1 MASLFIDFLML
12 LLLQAVLGFDNL
24 LYISLESKRAPEAK
38 QKFVRVM
45 GISVAVGLRLILL
58 FIILKL
64 VAMLQSAFWSVD
76 SDIFHIELSGH
87 ALITLFGGGFIL
99 YTATKEI
106 VHMLTYDP
114 SHHAT
119 KKPGSVALIITS
131 IVMMNLVFS
140 FDSILSAMA
149 IASEPYKLTES
160 FTLNQFWVMAVC
172 IVISGILMIVLAD
185 TVTEFLKKNRMY
197 EVVGLFILFI
207 VGIYLLT
214 EGAYLAEMKFFGH
227 KITKMTKTT
236 FYFVI
241 AVLFIIEIVQGR
253 YKRNL
258 AKKQDHLI
266 DKAKEKG
273 IIKDDQIV
281 NEHHV

>member
-1 MASLFIDFLML
+1 MASLLIDFLML

-38 QKFVRVM
+38 QKFVRLM
-45 GISVAVGLRLILL
+45 GISVAVGLRLVLL
-58 FIILKL
+58 FVILKI
-64 VAMLQSAFWSVD
+64 VAKLQKPFWDVD
-76 SDIFHIELSGH
+76 NDLFHIALDGH
-87 ALITLFGGGFIL
+87 ALITLFGGAFIL

-119 KKPGSVALIITS
+119 KKKGSVGLIIAS

-149 IASEPYKLTES
+149 IANTPYQLTES
-160 FTLNQFWVMAVC
+160 FTLDQFWVMAVC

-214 EGAYLAEMKFFGH
+214 EGAYLAEMEFFGH
-227 KITKMTKTT
+227 KISKMTKTT

-253 YKRNL
+253 YKKNL
-258 AKKQDHLI
+258 MKKQDLI
-266 DKAKEKG
+266 VDKAKEKG
-273 IIKDDQIV
+273 IIQDDEIV
-281 NEHHV
+281 H

>member
-1 MASLFIDFLML
+1 MASLLIDFLML

-24 LYISLESKRAPEAK
+24 LYISLESKRAPEPK
-38 QKFVRVM
+38 QKFVRLM
-45 GISVAVGLRLILL
+45 GISVAVGLRLVLL
-58 FIILKL
+58 FVILKL

-76 SDIFHIELSGH
+76 NSWFHIELTGH
-87 ALITLFGGGFIL
+87 ALITLFGGAFIL

-114 SHHAT
+114 AHHAT
-119 KKPGSVALIITS
+119 KKAGSVPLIIAS

-149 IASEPYKLTES
+149 IANAPYQLTES
-160 FTLNQFWVMAVC
+160 FALDQFWVMAVC

-185 TVTEFLKKNRMY
+185 AVTDFLKKNRMY

-227 KITKMTKTT
+227 KISKMTKAT

-253 YKRNL
+253 YKKNL
-258 AKKQDHLI
+258 MKKQDLI
-266 DKAKEKG
+266 VDKAKEKG
-273 IIKDDQIV
+273 IIKDDEIV
-281 NEHHV
+281 H

>member
-1 MASLFIDFLML
+1 MAQHLLDFFML

-38 QKFVRVM
+38 QKFVRLM
-45 GISVAVGLRLILL
+45 GISVAVGLRLVLL
-58 FIILKL
+58 FVILKL
-64 VAMLQSAFWSVD
+64 VEMVTEPFWSVHTSAFGMD
-76 SDIFHIELSGH
+76 LSGE

-114 SHHAT
+114 AHHAQ
-119 KKPGSVALIITS
+119 KKPGSVGLIITS

-149 IASEPYKLTES
+149 ISENYY
-160 FTLNQFWVMAVC
+160 VMGAA

-185 TVTEFLKKNRMY
+185 AVTNFLKKNRMY

-207 VGIYLLT
+207 VGILLVS
-214 EGAYLAEMKFFGH
+214 EGAHKAHLEFFGH
-227 KITKMTKTT
+227 HVKAMTKTT

-258 AKKQDHLI
+258 AKKQDHI
-266 DKAKEKG
+266 VDVAKKADKNLN
-273 IIKDDQIV
+273 D
-281 NEHHV
+281 HS